1 MSRLNVFK
9 IIEEHNNFD
18 TALLYRGK
26 KTTYKELLEKSKK
39 LSDVINKHTENIPE
53 PVGVFISGSLDFSVS
68 FFSIAH
74 ADKVIMPLN
83 VNLKKAEFVRIIKY
97 LDIRIIITND
107 LFYDRLIKL
116 IDNDITVICLNADGD
131 VKFVNDVTDMR
142 HIEYNNELKDVAL
155 ILHTSGSLDSP
166 KSVMLT
172 HENLLSCIHS
182 ISEDLNITQKNNT
195 LIILPM
201 YYASATISQFLTH
214 LYAGGTVTFMDTIF
228 TSENLFY
235 NIANYKITNF
245 SCIPSMLSEV
255 LNNLSKIEKY
265 DLSSLKYVCFG
276 GAFAAGNK
284 VNELV
289 KYFSNVRFIRT
300 YGLTEA
306 STRISHYVE
315 QPDVINDTCVGKC
328 IPNVKVRIVDKNEND
343 CRIGEIG
350 EITVKGP
357 NVMKGYYM
365 RTDET
370 EKVMINGW
378 LHTGDL
384 GRIDE
389 ENNLNIV
396 GRRKNIIIRN
406 AENIYSEEIEGVLN
420 SCPQIKE
427 SFVYGEPH
435 ELLGEVPAAIIVI
448 NDGFEFKK
456 QELINYCYNK
466 LSSSKI
472 PVKFIVADKIEKTSN
487 GKIDRGFRKE
497 EFV

>member
-1 MSRLNVFK
+1 MNKLNVFK
-9 IIEEHNNFD
+9 IIENHNDFD

-26 KTTYKELLEKSKK
+26 KTTYKELLDKSKK
-39 LSDVINKHTENIPE
+39 LSDVINEHTGNVPE
-53 PVGVFISGSLDFSVS
+53 PVGVFVPGSLGFSVS

-74 ADKVIMPLN
+74 ADKVITPLN
-83 VNLKKAEFVRIIKY
+83 VHLKKAEFIRIIKY
-97 LDIRIIITND
+97 LDIRVIITNE
-107 LFYDRLIKL
+107 LFYDKLIKL
-116 IDNDITVICLNADGD
+116 IDNDITVICLNIDGD
-131 VKFVNDVTDMR
+131 VKFVNDVTSMR
-142 HIEYNNELKDVAL
+142 HNEYNNELKDVAL
-155 ILHTSGSLDSP
+155 ILHTSGSLDAP

-172 HENLLSCIHS
+172 HENLLSCVYS
-182 ISEDLNITQKNNT
+182 ISEDLNITQNNNT

-228 TSENLFY
+228 TPENLFY

-245 SCIPSMLSEV
+245 SCIPSMLTEV
-255 LNNLSKIEKY
+255 LNKLNKIEKY
-265 DLSSLKYVCFG
+265 DSSSLKYVCFG

-284 VNELV
+284 INELV
-289 KYFSNVRFIRT
+289 KCFSDVRFIRT
-300 YGLTEA
+300 YGLTES

-315 QPDVINDTCVGKC
+315 QPNVVNDICVGKC
-328 IPNVKVRIVDKNEND
+328 IPNVEVRIVDRAEND

-370 EKVMINGW
+370 ERVIINGW

-384 GRIDE
+384 GKIDE
-389 ENNLNIV
+389 ENNLYIV
-396 GRRKNIIIRN
+396 GRKKNIIIRN
-406 AENIYSEEIEGVLN
+406 AENIYPEEIEGVLN
-420 SCPQIKE
+420 SCPQIRE
-427 SFVYGEPH
+427 SFVYGESH

-448 NDGFEFKK
+448 NDGIEFKK
-456 QELINYCYNK
+456 QELINYCYEK

-472 PVKFIVADKIEKTSN
+472 PVKFIVADKIDKTSN

>member
-142 HIEYNNELKDVAL
+142 YIEYNNELKDVAL

-289 KYFSNVRFIRT
+289 KYFSNVKFIRT

-389 ENNLNIV
+389 ENNLYIV
-396 GRRKNIIIRN
+396 GRRKNIII
-406 AENIYSEEIEGVLN
+406 L
-420 SCPQIKE
+420 
-427 SFVYGEPH
+427 
-435 ELLGEVPAAIIVI
+435 
-448 NDGFEFKK
+448 
-456 QELINYCYNK
+456 
-466 LSSSKI
+466 
-472 PVKFIVADKIEKTSN
+472 
-487 GKIDRGFRKE
+487 
-497 EFV
+497 

>member
-1 MSRLNVFK
+1 MNVFK

-289 KYFSNVRFIRT
+289 KYFWNSRSLQYPV
-300 YGLTEA
+300 
-306 STRISHYVE
+306 
-315 QPDVINDTCVGKC
+315 
-328 IPNVKVRIVDKNEND
+328 
-343 CRIGEIG
+343 
-350 EITVKGP
+350 
-357 NVMKGYYM
+357 
-365 RTDET
+365 
-370 EKVMINGW
+370 
-378 LHTGDL
+378 
-384 GRIDE
+384 
-389 ENNLNIV
+389 
-396 GRRKNIIIRN
+396 
-406 AENIYSEEIEGVLN
+406 YS
-420 SCPQIKE
+420 
-427 SFVYGEPH
+427 
-435 ELLGEVPAAIIVI
+435 
-448 NDGFEFKK
+448 
-456 QELINYCYNK
+456 
-466 LSSSKI
+466 
-472 PVKFIVADKIEKTSN
+472 
-487 GKIDRGFRKE
+487 R
-497 EFV
+497 